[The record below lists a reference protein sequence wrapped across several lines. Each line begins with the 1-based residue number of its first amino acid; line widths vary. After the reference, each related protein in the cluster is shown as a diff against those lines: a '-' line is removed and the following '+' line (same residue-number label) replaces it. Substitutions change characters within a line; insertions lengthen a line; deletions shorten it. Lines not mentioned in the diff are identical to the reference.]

1 MIINQSLIKEF
12 LFHSELKE
20 YCPMRAYSH
29 LIERTH
35 NISTLSQQKGN
46 YFESLCIGGGYDG
59 QVVSDLPRKKNGD
72 KTLDQARIDMQ
83 HLRWEAMCQKMGIT
97 VMRGFNTQTKV
108 YKRFNED
115 IILEA
120 NMDLFPV
127 VIQIRGEGQ
136 YSIID
141 LKLTADLL
149 STFGMFNW
157 NDASAMDHIQAYMYS
172 ECATDI
178 DLALNKEMG
187 NDIEDRLRICGW
199 SEGIANLTPK
209 FHYFVFDYSP
219 RMNTKV
225 IPVNYTPFARKELHQ
240 SVLRTADLVR
250 RHNNNET
257 WTDCVPS
264 KDNCSY
270 CGCDCPS
277 RFVENKDML
286 QQEGKSNILF
296 DNILFEEV

>member
-35 NISTLSQQKGN
+35 NISTLSQQKGI

-72 KTLDQARIDMQ
+72 KTLDQDRIDMQ
-83 HLRWEAMCQKMGIT
+83 HLRWEAICQKMGIA
-97 VMRGFNTQTKV
+97 VMPGLNTQTKV

-127 VIQIRGEGQ
+127 VMQVKDESL

-157 NDASAMDHIQAYMYS
+157 NNASAMDHIQAYMYS

-187 NDIEDRLRICGW
+187 NDIEDRLRACGW
-199 SEGIANLTPK
+199 SEGIAGLTPK

-257 WTDCVPS
+257 WTVCVPS

-277 RFVENKDML
+277 RFVENKGML
-286 QQEGKSNILF
+286 QQDDKSNILF

>member
-1 MIINQSLIKEF
+1 
-12 LFHSELKE
+12 
-20 YCPMRAYSH
+20 MRAYSH

-72 KTLDQARIDMQ
+72 KTLDQDRIDMQ
-83 HLRWEAMCQKMGIT
+83 HLRWEAICQKMGII
-97 VMRGFNTQTKV
+97 VMPGLNTQTKV

-120 NMDLFPV
+120 NMDMFPV
-127 VIQIRGEGQ
+127 VIQVRGEGQ

-187 NDIEDRLRICGW
+187 NDIEDRLMACGW
-199 SEGIANLTPK
+199 SKGIADLTPK

-240 SVLRTADLVR
+240 SVLRTADIVR

-257 WTDCVPS
+257 WTECVPS

-277 RFVENKDML
+277 RFAENKGMP
-286 QQEGKSNILF
+286 QQDDKSNILF